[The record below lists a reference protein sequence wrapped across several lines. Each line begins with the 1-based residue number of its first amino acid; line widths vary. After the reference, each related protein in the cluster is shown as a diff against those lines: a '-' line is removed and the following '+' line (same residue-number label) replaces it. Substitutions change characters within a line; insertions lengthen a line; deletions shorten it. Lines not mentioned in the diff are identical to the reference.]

1 MSLKPTSIPTKTLSA
16 SITALSSSF
25 KLNNILGWDG
35 AALTSASFG
44 TQAYCVFRN
53 ANRTRIELME
63 FDPATVASASI
74 TILRRGLQ
82 FDGDLT
88 TEVTANKFAW
98 TKGDTFVDMG
108 TDAPQVFQWMKE
120 YIDAASIAGAVPA
133 STVAAGIVEE
143 ATSAEYISK
152 TGTGSTGARLF
163 MSPESFPSIK
173 TLVPSPQGNDGTAI
187 DTVTMSTNTTA
198 LVGQVVIPFYI
209 TANKISVR
217 SSTATTPGTFDL
229 SLYSED
235 GQTQLF
241 SVTTATV
248 NSSEVVTTAVPSTL
262 IAPGIYYI
270 MANTNST
277 TNVIMYVYSQQSTPF
292 SETAGLLSG
301 VTSEPVLRGTLTITA
316 GTPPATIDPTAITGA
331 IRSTIIFRLDN

>member
-1 MSLKPTSIPTKTLSA
+1 MSLKPTSIPTKTLAA
-16 SITALSSSF
+16 SITALSSTF
-25 KLNNILGWDG
+25 KLNNILGWDA
-35 AALTSASFG
+35 AALEAADFG

-53 ANRTRIELME
+53 ANRSRIELME
-63 FDPATVASASI
+63 FDPATVANTSI

-133 STVAAGIVEE
+133 STVASGIVEE

-163 MSPESFPSIK
+163 MSPESFPSVK
-173 TLVPSPQGNDGTAI
+173 TIIPLPQGNDGTVI
-187 DTVTMSTNTTA
+187 DTLTMSTNTTA
-198 LVGQVVIPFYI
+198 IVGQVVVPFYI
-209 TANKISVR
+209 TVNKISVR
-217 SSTATTPGTFDL
+217 SSSATTPGTFDF

-248 NSSEVVTTAVPSTL
+248 NASEIVTTAVPSTL
-262 IAPGIYYI
+262 LAPGIYYI

-277 TNVIMYVYSQQSTPF
+277 TNVVMYVYSQQSTPF
-292 SETAGLLSG
+292 AATVDLLG
-301 VTSEPVLRGTLTITA
+301 AVTSEPVLRGTLTITA
-316 GTPPATIDPTAITGA
+316 GTPPATIDPTAITDA
-331 IRSTIIFRLDN
+331 VRSTLCFRLDN